1 MSPRPHQRSV
11 LRAALAKSG
20 IVVVG
25 LVAGLVIAEA
35 ALQLG
40 ALYVRT
46 TGREQRATWR
56 TDRPR
61 IVCIGDSN
69 TYGLL
74 EARENAYPAVLERL
88 WNAATP
94 AQPVEVLNLG
104 FPGLN
109 SSKMRQSFRDL
120 MIALR
125 PDLVIMLVGVNDIY
139 TAPMPIA
146 DEAGAAARVQYALW
160 RLSRVY
166 RLLYM
171 LVSRLRSDK
180 VDTEQKQVE
189 IEHKLMDN
197 PLHGQVRVGDSHF
210 DLAGTNFADPAQ
222 LGNWSVALRENV
234 HVMAADAAAVGA
246 RFVLLTYASH
256 LSSYAPANDAIR
268 SMSDLPIIDVT
279 PRFAEICP
287 SGQCPGLF
295 RPSQHPNAN
304 GYRIMAAVVWNG
316 LREAGLAPPPA
327 ADATPYASLDP
338 AARPYLEQL
347 GYFKPAP

>member
-1 MSPRPHQRSV
+1 MSPPGLPRSALRGV
-11 LRAALAKSG
+11 LSRVG
-20 IVVVG
+20 VVAVG
-25 LVAGLVIAEA
+25 LVAGLLLAEA

-40 ALYVRT
+40 AVYVRVS
-46 TGREQRATWR
+46 GREQRTTWR

-61 IVCIGDSN
+61 VVCIGDSN

-94 AQPVEVLNLG
+94 ARPVEVLNLG

-139 TAPMPIA
+139 TAPIPIA
-146 DEAGAAARVQYALW
+146 DEAGVTARAQYALW

-171 LVSRLRSDK
+171 LVSRLRSGNGE
-180 VDTEQKQVE
+180 TEQKQ
-189 IEHKLMDN
+189 IDIQHKLMDN
-197 PLHGQVRVGDSHF
+197 PHHGEVRVGDSQF
-210 DLAGTNFADPAQ
+210 DLASTNFADPAQ

-256 LSSYAPANDAIR
+256 LSSYAQANDAIQ
-268 SMSDLPIIDVT
+268 SMDDLPLIDVT
-279 PRFAEICP
+279 PRFAAICP
-287 SGQCPGLF
+287 SGQCPDLF

-304 GYRIMAAVVWNG
+304 GYRIMAAIVWNG
-316 LREAGLAPPPA
+316 LREAGLAPPAA
-327 ADATPYASLDP
+327 ADPYAGIDA
-338 AARPYLEQL
+338 AARPYLERL
-347 GYFKPAP
+347 GYMP